1 MYTGV
6 HSWKIQYMLN
16 CAKLFGL
23 YIKQSEIL
31 GLDHYRQ
38 AFHLWKMSSGVFKN
52 CVGVETICGAAPVY
66 CRCEVCLAFT
76 WKWPLQSHE
85 SIPHNEFLPMYVHIL
100 LVLFLWRTLT
110 DIYFIFIFGLGIYN
124 QNNCFLT
131 IASLC
136 AYYKKRWKC
145 LKNPCRFKALS
156 LRNVFH
162 PVIDQMKLFT

>member
-1 MYTGV
+1 MKWEDSTKFFDESNVIKRVLIKGRQEGRSLQPV
-6 HSWKIQYMLN
+6 
-16 CAKLFGL
+16 GL
-23 YIKQSEIL
+23 WARSAPSAFL
-31 GLDHYRQ
+31 GLKPISPH
-38 AFHLWKMSSGVFKN
+38 
-52 CVGVETICGAAPVY
+52 
-66 CRCEVCLAFT
+66 CRFWT
-76 WKWPLQSHE
+76 SQPLQSHE

-131 IASLC
+131 IASFF

-162 PVIDQMKLFT
+162 PVIDQMKSFT